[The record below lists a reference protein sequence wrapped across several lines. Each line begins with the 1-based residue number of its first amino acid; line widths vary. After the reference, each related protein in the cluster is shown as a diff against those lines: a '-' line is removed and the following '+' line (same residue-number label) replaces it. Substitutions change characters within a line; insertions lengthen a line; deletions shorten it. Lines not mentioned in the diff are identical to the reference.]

1 MRLLYSNGQKALIQR
16 QAFDFSS
23 CQRQTLLT
31 QVQDWERLQTCVAP
45 SLRVDY
51 RSFLNMLW
59 EDMASDEFAAMV
71 SSPHVLGNPLLKTQH
86 FVGTSKWEKVSSD
99 EVVGHHQMRVAHQ
112 KYTDSTLKTVAIKGH
127 SHGSATMWYK
137 RVDGV
142 WKFAGL
148 KPNERWFEYDYDKIF
163 GAASNESK
171 E

>member
-1 MRLLYSNGQKALIQR
+1 MQPSSTNRAGCEAALFEW
-16 QAFDFSS
+16 AESFDSK
-23 CQRQTLLT
+23 
-31 QVQDWERLQTCVAP
+31 DWERLRACVAP

-51 RSFLNMLW
+51 RSFLNKLW
-59 EDMASDEFAAMV
+59 ENMAADEFAGMV
-71 SSPHVLGNPLLKTQH
+71 SSPYVLGNPLLKTQH
-86 FVGTSKWEKVSSD
+86 FVGTSKWEKVSTD

-112 KYTDSTLKTVAIKGH
+112 KYTESTLKTVSIKGH

-163 GAASNESK
+163 GDASGEL
-171 E
+171 